1 MEEKRK
7 KNLNQS
13 PIALINKI
21 AFDKMEWKQEDW
33 WNYRT
38 LEQENRSIHP
48 RHTRSNLKEKEK
60 ERDELV
66 SSRTSDKSAIRRYGS
81 PMDRNLR
88 WTIVVKQNHKRASGS
103 LPYQKNPFVAPRC
116 ALIFT

>member
-81 PMDRNLR
+81 PIEDRGGNLR
-88 WTIVVKQNHKRASGS
+88 S
-103 LPYQKNPFVAPRC
+103 LNKITKGHLVPSRTRKILSSRLDAR
-116 ALIFT
+116 

>member
-21 AFDKMEWKQEDW
+21 AFDKMEWNQEDW

-66 SSRTSDKSAIRRYGS
+66 SSHEAT
-81 PMDRNLR
+81 NLR
-88 WTIVVKQNHKRASGS
+88 
-103 LPYQKNPFVAPRC
+103 FVDMDPRWI
-116 ALIFT
+116 AI